1 MRVDRLLDAN
11 FLISR
16 WRQGE
21 SSAAA
26 NWLNTNGELVLGISW
41 IVKAEFLRGAEIAGH
56 DREAIK
62 DFLKRFPTVWP
73 IDETLEI
80 YASLY
85 AVLKKRNQ
93 LIGPHDLWIAA
104 CALEKSVPL
113 VSNNK
118 IEFERVPGLALEYY

>member
-21 SSAAA
+21 KSATAT
-26 NWLNTNGELVLGISW
+26 WLNANGDLVLGISW
-41 IVKAEFLRGAEIAGH
+41 VVKAEFLCGAEVARH

-62 DFLKRFPTVWP
+62 DFLQRFPTVWP
-73 IDETLEI
+73 VDETLEI

-85 AVLKKRNQ
+85 AALKKRNE

-104 CALEKSVPL
+104 CALQRSVPL
-113 VSNNK
+113 VSRNK
-118 IEFERVPGLALEYY
+118 MEFERVPGLTLETY

>member
-21 SSAAA
+21 RSASA
-26 NWLNTNGELVLGISW
+26 NWLNANGDLVLGISW
-41 IVKAEFLRGAEIAGH
+41 VVKAEFLRGAEVAGH

-73 IDETLEI
+73 VDETLEI

-85 AVLKKRNQ
+85 AALKKRNE
-93 LIGPHDLWIAA
+93 LIGPYDLWIAA
-104 CALEKSVPL
+104 CALQKSVPL

-118 IEFERVPGLALEYY
+118 IEFERVPGLALETY

>member
-1 MRVDRLLDAN
+1 
-11 FLISR
+11 
-16 WRQGE
+16 
-21 SSAAA
+21 
-26 NWLNTNGELVLGISW
+26 LVLGISW
-41 IVKAEFLRGAEIAGH
+41 VVKAEFLRGAEVAGH

-62 DFLKRFPTVWP
+62 GFLKRFPTVWP

-85 AVLKKRNQ
+85 AALKKRNE

-104 CALEKSVPL
+104 CTLQKSVPL

-118 IEFERVPGLALEYY
+118 IEFERVPGLALECY

>member
-11 FLISR
+11 FLILR
-16 WRQGE
+16 RRQGE
-21 SSAAA
+21 RSAAA
-26 NWLNTNGELVLGISW
+26 NWLNANGDLVLGISW
-41 IVKAEFLRGAEIAGH
+41 VVKAEFLRGSEVAGH

-73 IDETLEI
+73 FDETLEI

-85 AVLKKRNQ
+85 AALKKRNE
-93 LIGPHDLWIAA
+93 LIGSHDLWIAA
-104 CALEKSVPL
+104 CALQKSVPL

-118 IEFERVPGLALEYY
+118 IEFEHVPGLALEYY

>member
-1 MRVDRLLDAN
+1 MRVDRLLDSN

-16 WRQGE
+16 WRQGPG
-21 SSAAA
+21 SAAA
-26 NWLNTNGELVLGISW
+26 TWLTANGDLVLGISW

-62 DFLKRFPTVWP
+62 DFLMRFPTVWP
-73 IDETLEI
+73 VDETLEI

-85 AVLKKRNQ
+85 AVLKKRNG

-104 CALEKSVPL
+104 CALQKSVPL
-113 VSNNK
+113 VSRNK
-118 IEFERVPGLALEYY
+118 MEFERVPGLSLESY